1 MAERP
6 PLLTVAPEGEVRTL
20 EELVG
25 IANAIE
31 VEAVARYTQLAR
43 LMDQRG
49 EHETAAT
56 FREMREI
63 EKRHVEAV
71 EHWAAGLH
79 QKIPAAEHFTWR
91 LPPEIG
97 DSWDEAQHSSLLT
110 PYRALAIA
118 VTNEERAFAH
128 YAYLAAQASDPEVMR
143 QAEMMAREELAHAAE
158 LRVKRRLAY
167 HREHPDGGTPPAP
180 TVETLSAFRALRRQ
194 LEEAAASRHERIAT
208 ELESIGD
215 TTSASLI
222 ADLALREH
230 RQADQDGRAYAAA
243 AKIRDGAPGSSRGL
257 LRAALQPLERMSET
271 YEDLIAHASREDLLR
286 AEQDALADVV
296 QRLALIGARLEVLDA
311 SADRSARG

>member
-6 PLLTVAPEGEVRTL
+6 PLLTVAPEGEVQSL

-63 EKRHVEAV
+63 ETRHVEAV
-71 EHWAAGLH
+71 EQWAAKLD
-79 QKIPAAEHFTWR
+79 QKIPVPERFTWR
-91 LPPEIG
+91 LPPEIAA
-97 DSWDEAQHSSLLT
+97 SWDEAQHSSLLT

-128 YAYLAAQASDPEVMR
+128 YAYLAAQASDPEVRR
-143 QAEMMAREELAHAAE
+143 QAEAMAREELAHAAE

-167 HREHPDGGTPPAP
+167 HREHPAGGMPAP
-180 TVETLSAFRALRRQ
+180 HKVETLSAFGMLQRQ
-194 LEEAAASRHERIAT
+194 LEEAAAAHHERIAT
-208 ELESIGD
+208 KLESIGD
-215 TTSASLI
+215 TASAALV
-222 ADLALREH
+222 ADLARSEH
-230 RQADQDGRAYAAA
+230 RLADQDAPAFAVAAR
-243 AKIRDGAPGSSRGL
+243 IREGAPGSSRAL
-257 LRAALQPLERMSET
+257 LRSALQPLERMSET
-271 YEDLIAHASREDLLR
+271 YEDLIAHAGREDLLR
-286 AEQDALADVV
+286 AAQEALADVV
-296 QRLALIGARLEVLDA
+296 HRLALIGARLEVLDA
-311 SADRSARG
+311 AADQVRHS